1 MIKEFEE
8 IIYNSRKRL
17 FSFGYGLENTPLF
30 GNGEEFA
37 KIADYDGG
45 DIRHLNYKASAR
57 SRKAKI
63 NLYHESKNLDV
74 ILLYIASASMLAE
87 NKHHLAIEILTSLSY
102 STSLRG
108 DRVSALIYSDEDSQY
123 ISKYRGDKLSYI
135 IYDKLINI
143 YLKGKRAS
151 INRAFDEV
159 MAINRRRSLIFV
171 ISDFFEIADIEKLS
185 YKNEVVLI
193 KIRERAEEYPN
204 LLNGEILI
212 DPYSG
217 DAISAN
223 IDRLTLK
230 RYQNQLSLID
240 NYWDRVSREQD
251 IIYISLYTDN
261 EPYSQLNRALSM
273 SRDRL

>member
-30 GNGEEFA
+30 GNGKEFA
-37 KIADYDGG
+37 NITDYSGG
-45 DIRHLNYKASAR
+45 DIRHLNYKATAR

-63 NLYHESKNLDV
+63 NIYHESKNLNV
-74 ILLYIASASMLAE
+74 ILLYIADASMLGE
-87 NKHHLAIEILTSLSY
+87 SKHNLAIEILTSLSY

-108 DRVSALIYSDEDSQY
+108 DRVSALIYSDDGSEY
-123 ISKYRGDKLSYI
+123 ISKYSGDKLSYI
-135 IYDKLINI
+135 IYDKLSNI
-143 YLKGKRAS
+143 DLMGKRAS
-151 INRAFDEV
+151 INRAFDEI

-204 LLNGEILI
+204 LLNGKIVL

-217 DAISAN
+217 DRISAN
-223 IDRLTLK
+223 IDNLTLK
-230 RYQNQLSLID
+230 RYQTQLALVD

-251 IIYISLYTDN
+251 IIYTSLYTDN
-261 EPYSQLNRALSM
+261 EAYSILKKALDIARNRF
-273 SRDRL
+273 